1 MHYSDAESE
10 GFLYFLKKI
19 YLGVRAKP
27 IFHLRKYHHDLIG
40 DAALLL

>member
-10 GFLYFLKKI
+10 GFLFKKKI

-40 DAALLL
+40 DVALLL